1 MFSGSER
8 ISKGGAMATAAPTSP
23 STPYYS
29 RVPHS
34 RLPNSNRRR
43 IRHWP
48 GDRTGRCLG
57 PADRMKAMIVE
68 RVSNADNTGYA
79 LRAGI
84 NRPYQA
90 KISTAGRYTFAGH
103 LKITVSN

>member
-1 MFSGSER
+1 
-8 ISKGGAMATAAPTSP
+8 
-23 STPYYS
+23 
-29 RVPHS
+29 
-34 RLPNSNRRR
+34 
-43 IRHWP
+43 
-48 GDRTGRCLG
+48 
-57 PADRMKAMIVE
+57 MKAMIVE

-103 LKITVSN
+103 LKITVSNLSLVYLLGVRPVSL